1 MVGPVALPAQQA
13 NAASGVRPFHFDS
26 MPSTWQE
33 QFVEYTANIGKE
45 GVHSLQGYHIN
56 LEKFK
61 ATLPQCVAADLIH
74 EKDAAYVLHGLE
86 FGFDL
91 GVDHDKLQG
100 RRVHKNYST
109 AYESKEKLHRALCK
123 RVSTGKTLR
132 LGAFAGTASE
142 LPEGA
147 GIVVPQG
154 AVKKKL
160 EPESARPISDHSKT
174 GLNGAVDMT
183 AVAHTLDTYNEIARE
198 LKPGYF
204 MRVEDVDAAFPILP
218 LAPSVWKYM
227 YVWWYDINLPLESQN
242 GPNTLYVHVFADFGT
257 APLPGIW
264 DKFFKCVKAM
274 ATFDGILTLP
284 MPHFVDDS
292 SLIGPVS
299 AEVDA
304 IAETLTNYLVD
315 LGVPFKDEKSR
326 KAATYQLVLGFWW
339 DSIARTR
346 TLEPQKLQ
354 IYQDYFEG
362 LAAQRVVTL
371 HELQVLVGRMHRAI
385 MTLPPGSNIF
395 LSRVLPLLSGLKLPW
410 HRRRWSAGARADV
423 LAVSRMLRANLGRGY
438 FDHEHLPWAPAVYSD
453 SMKDARSAGWGWC
466 SFSGDYDFGVYG
478 SSDRRK
484 CIDAL
489 EGDAVLRAARTIG
502 HLWSKKRVPFYI
514 DSSSFQLSFVKGR
527 SRAERL
533 NVILRQ
539 LYELSVELDC
549 IFVPIWIST
558 HENIGA
564 DALSRGDFF
573 RFEGWAQMHAPDGVS
588 FKRCS
593 HSAS

>member
-1 MVGPVALPAQQA
+1 M
-13 NAASGVRPFHFDS
+13 
-26 MPSTWQE
+26 
-33 QFVEYTANIGKE
+33 EYTANIGKE

-183 AVAHTLDTYNEIARE
+183 AVAHTLDTCNEIARE

-227 YVWWYDINLPLESQN
+227 YV
-242 GPNTLYVHVFADFGT
+242 
-257 APLPGIW
+257 
-264 DKFFKCVKAM
+264 
-274 ATFDGILTLP
+274 
-284 MPHFVDDS
+284 
-292 SLIGPVS
+292 
-299 AEVDA
+299 
-304 IAETLTNYLVD
+304 
-315 LGVPFKDEKSR
+315 
-326 KAATYQLVLGFWW
+326 
-339 DSIARTR
+339 
-346 TLEPQKLQ
+346 
-354 IYQDYFEG
+354 
-362 LAAQRVVTL
+362 
-371 HELQVLVGRMHRAI
+371 
-385 MTLPPGSNIF
+385 
-395 LSRVLPLLSGLKLPW
+395 
-410 HRRRWSAGARADV
+410 
-423 LAVSRMLRANLGRGY
+423 
-438 FDHEHLPWAPAVYSD
+438 
-453 SMKDARSAGWGWC
+453 
-466 SFSGDYDFGVYG
+466 
-478 SSDRRK
+478 
-484 CIDAL
+484 
-489 EGDAVLRAARTIG
+489 
-502 HLWSKKRVPFYI
+502 
-514 DSSSFQLSFVKGR
+514 
-527 SRAERL
+527 
-533 NVILRQ
+533 
-539 LYELSVELDC
+539 
-549 IFVPIWIST
+549 
-558 HENIGA
+558 
-564 DALSRGDFF
+564 
-573 RFEGWAQMHAPDGVS
+573 
-588 FKRCS
+588 
-593 HSAS
+593 

>member
-1 MVGPVALPAQQA
+1 M
-13 NAASGVRPFHFDS
+13 
-26 MPSTWQE
+26 
-33 QFVEYTANIGKE
+33 EYTATIGKH
-45 GVHSLQGYHIN
+45 GVHSMDGYHIN
-56 LEKFK
+56 LAKFK
-61 ATLPQCVAADLIH
+61 ATLPQCVAADLIP

-91 GVDHDKLQG
+91 GVDHEKLRG

-109 AYESKEKLHRALCK
+109 AYESKAKLHKALCK
-123 RVSTGKTLR
+123 RVSAGKTLR
-132 LGAFAGTASE
+132 LGAFAGSANE
-142 LPEGA
+142 LPAGA

-160 EPESARPISDHSKT
+160 EPDSARPISDHSKT
-174 GLNGAVDMT
+174 GFNRAVDMS
-183 AVAHTLDTYNEIARE
+183 AVEHTLDTYNEIARE

-227 YVWWYDINLPLESQN
+227 YVWWYDVNLPIEAQS

-264 DKFFKCVKAM
+264 DKFFRCVKAM
-274 ATFDGILTLP
+274 ATLDGILALP

-292 SLIGPVS
+292 SLIGPDS
-299 AEVDA
+299 AEVD
-304 IAETLTNYLVD
+304 TMGDLLTEYLVD

-326 KAATYQLVLGFWW
+326 KAASHQLVLGFWW
-339 DSIARTR
+339 DSIERTR

-362 LAAQRVVTL
+362 LAAKRVVTL
-371 HELQVLVGRMHRAI
+371 HEFQVLVGRMHRAI

-410 HRRRWSAGARADV
+410 HRRRWSAGARSDV

-453 SMKDARSAGWGWC
+453 SMKDSHTAGWGWC
-466 SFSGDYDFGVYG
+466 SFTGDYDFGVYG

-502 HLWSKKRVPFYI
+502 HLWSKSRVPFYI

-527 SRAERL
+527 SKAERL

-558 HENIGA
+558 HDNIGA
-564 DALSRGDFF
+564 DALSRGDFV
-573 RFEGWAQMHAPDGVS
+573 RFQSWAEMHAPAGIR
-588 FKRCS
+588 FKRSGHGC
-593 HSAS
+593 